1 MDKNK
6 DKIQRKDRKKIKLR
20 LAYDGSQF
28 GGWQKQKAGLPT
40 IQGELESHLSQIFNE
55 PVRVIGAGRTDAGV
69 HALAQ
74 TAHFWAPK
82 AFKEDT
88 LVRALNKM
96 TPKTLSILDAWEA
109 PESFHALS
117 SSVGKIYRYHIWN
130 NPVPNPFLR
139 PYSHWIERP
148 LDIEKLTA
156 CSKFFLG
163 KQDFSSLQTSGSEVL
178 TTVRSLY
185 SAHWEKKGSRVTFT
199 VHGEGFLRQMIRNM
213 VGLQLD
219 ILRQKRPPGDIKAV
233 LSACDR
239 RAAGSTAP
247 PEGLFLVKVL
257 YPRDLDNQCRK
268 L

>member
-1 MDKNK
+1 MEKNHT
-6 DKIQRKDRKKIKLR
+6 QGQHQSRKKIKLL

-40 IQGELESHLSQIFNE
+40 IQGELESHISQIFSE

-74 TAHFWAPK
+74 AAHFWAPK

-88 LVRALNKM
+88 FVRALNKM
-96 TPKTLSILDAWEA
+96 TPKTLSVLGAWEA

-117 SSVGKIYRYHIWN
+117 SSEGKVYRYHIWN

-139 PYSHWIERP
+139 PYSHWIDRP
-148 LDIEKLTA
+148 MDIEKLSA
-156 CSKFFLG
+156 CSKFFVG

-178 TTVRSLY
+178 TTVRTLH
-185 SAHWEKKGSRVTFT
+185 SAKWEKRGSRVTFT

-219 ILRQKRPPGDIKAV
+219 ILRQKRAPEAIKTV
-233 LSACDR
+233 LQACDR